1 MDCVSE
7 RRTGRIGSVRF
18 RGVKGFVTDKVA
30 GFLTNPDTLLGSGFG
45 DFEARSLGGLVGSE
59 VGVLGSSTKNE
70 SVLKNNK
77 KGSKKVLQT

>member
-1 MDCVSE
+1 MYCVSE

-18 RGVKGFVTDKVA
+18 RGVKEFVTDEVA

-59 VGVLGSSTKNE
+59 VGVLGSSTKN
-70 SVLKNNK
+70 
-77 KGSKKVLQT
+77 

>member
-1 MDCVSE
+1 
-7 RRTGRIGSVRF
+7 
-18 RGVKGFVTDKVA
+18 VA

-70 SVLKNNK
+70 SVLKNIKKRIK
-77 KGSKKVLQT
+77 KGF